1 MLPVSCTISCTP
13 AFYIINYNIKKNKSD
28 KMIKINNPAD
38 CCGCTACAS
47 ICAHDAIIMKP
58 DALGFLYPEVDK
70 DKCVD
75 CGLCEKVCAFND
87 HYDTSTN
94 LEKPLAYGARHKD
107 MNEVETSR
115 SGAAFIAISDYI
127 LEQGGVVY
135 GAGYTDHFRVVHK
148 RATTKEERDEFKG
161 SKYVQSDMTG
171 VFRQVKQD
179 LRDGLTVLFSGTP
192 CQTSGLNSYVGKRL
206 RENLFLV
213 DIVCHGV
220 PSPYMWRD
228 YIAYLEKKQGSPIV
242 WVNFR
247 DKQKYGWA
255 AHHETFKFKSGG
267 GKMSFTFLFYKHIMF
282 RKSCGNCHFANTKRP
297 SDITIADFWG
307 WEKTDPKFNADNKG
321 VSLVL
326 LNTEKGRKLFEAVQ
340 DRLNTIPAKLDDCL
354 QPNMMHATINDPR
367 RDQFEK
373 EYIKKGFKFVYFKY
387 DEDGWRNK
395 LYWYKKKIK
404 RFFHL
409 DKEQKA

>member
-1 MLPVSCTISCTP
+1 
-13 AFYIINYNIKKNKSD
+13 
-28 KMIKINNPAD
+28 MIKINNPAD

-47 ICAHDAIIMKP
+47 ICAHDAITMKP
-58 DALGFLYPEVDK
+58 DALGCLYPEVDK
-70 DKCVD
+70 EKCVD

-87 HYDTSTN
+87 NYDTSLN
-94 LEKPLAYGARHKD
+94 LDKPLAYGARHKD

-255 AHHETFKFKSGG
+255 AHHETFKFKMGG
-267 GKMSFTFLFYKHIMF
+267 QNEL
-282 RKSCGNCHFANTKRP
+282 
-297 SDITIADFWG
+297 
-307 WEKTDPKFNADNKG
+307 
-321 VSLVL
+321 
-326 LNTEKGRKLFEAVQ
+326 
-340 DRLNTIPAKLDDCL
+340 
-354 QPNMMHATINDPR
+354 
-367 RDQFEK
+367 
-373 EYIKKGFKFVYFKY
+373 YISI
-387 DEDGWRNK
+387 
-395 LYWYKKKIK
+395 L
-404 RFFHL
+404 
-409 DKEQKA
+409 

>member
-1 MLPVSCTISCTP
+1 MID
-13 AFYIINYNIKKNKSD
+13 IK
-28 KMIKINNPAD
+28 NPAD

-47 ICAHDAIIMKP
+47 ICAHDAIKMKP
-58 DALGFLYPEVDK
+58 DVLGFLYPEVDK
-70 DKCVD
+70 DMCVD

-87 HYDTSTN
+87 HYDTSLN
-94 LEKPLAYGARHKD
+94 LDKPLAYGARHKD

-220 PSPYMWRD
+220 PSPYIWRD
-228 YIAYLEKKQGSPIV
+228 YISYLEKKQGSPIV

-255 AHHETFKFKSGG
+255 AHHETFKFKMGG
-267 GKMSFTFLFYKHIMF
+267 GKMSFTYLFYKHIIL
-282 RKSCGNCHFANTKRP
+282 RKSCEKCHFTNLHRP

-307 WEKTDPKFNADNKG
+307 WQKTDPNINSDDKG

-326 LNTEKGRKLFEAVQ
+326 INTEKGRKLFEASKERMNTVQ
-340 DRLNTIPAKLDDCL
+340 ADIQNCL
-354 QPNMMHATINDPR
+354 QPNMQHPTKIDRKRNEFE
-367 RDQFEK
+367 RDYQA
-373 EYIKKGFKFVYFKY
+373 KGFDFVYKKY
-387 DEDGWRNK
+387 GEDGWRHKVDKIQIRFISFLKN
-395 LYWYKKKIK
+395 LIKKIIGRK
-404 RFFHL
+404 
-409 DKEQKA
+409 